1 MQFIWWAVVGLI
13 AGWATGK
20 IMKGSGYGVWTDIAL
35 GIAGSFM
42 GGFLMRFMGYASR
55 GGLLYTLAVA
65 ICGAVILT
73 ALARPFYR
81 LAKA

>member
-1 MQFIWWAVVGLI
+1 MQFIWWAAVGLI
-13 AGWATGK
+13 AGWATGE
-20 IMKGSGYGVWTDIAL
+20 IMKGSGYGVWMDIAL

-42 GGFLMRFMGYASR
+42 GGFLIQAMGYASR
-55 GGLLYTLAVA
+55 GGLLYTLAIA

-73 ALARPFYR
+73 ALARPLYR